1 MKGSH
6 VLWNLGSH
14 REEKRGEACCVLS
27 KVCSSARV
35 PMVRGH
41 VYSARS
47 ERVYSRLERCAEIRA
62 CVLVSECVCVHDV
75 TCVAQC
81 LKLLLIKR
89 PPLTGTA
96 LHTTVH
102 TRCAMRCGVRGWR
115 VACGTSPRRARESRP
130 WSRPH
135 VRRGRGG
142 RARRDLGSGVAPT
155 KRVYPS
161 HSTQYSDSLHPTAS
175 IPAPPSP
182 SAAVTRHNSSSLT
195 RS

>member
-14 REEKRGEACCVLS
+14 REERRGEACCVLS
-27 KVCSSARV
+27 KACSSARV

-81 LKLLLIKR
+81 LKLLLIKK

-96 LHTTVH
+96 LHH
-102 TRCAMRCGVRGWR
+102 TRCALALCGAECAPAPGWRAGGVR
-115 VACGTSPRRARESRP
+115 VAVGTCRAPAARESRP
-130 WSRPH
+130 P
-135 VRRGRGG
+135 VRRGRVGRVEGG
-142 RARRDLGSGVAPT
+142 LVGIWGLGLLQQNEPIPHTLHSTLTLYTRRRQYQRPPRRARP
-155 KRVYPS
+155 
-161 HSTQYSDSLHPTAS
+161 
-175 IPAPPSP
+175 
-182 SAAVTRHNSSSLT
+182 
-195 RS
+195 